1 MLQEILNDYTDNFD
15 DMNGVYPGNATD
27 KKIYERLTATWKQA
41 VLIEDNLLLDSFNKA
56 VDRDDIAVVA

>member
-1 MLQEILNDYTDNFD
+1 
-15 DMNGVYPGNATD
+15 MNGVYPGNATD
-27 KKIYERLTATWKQA
+27 RKIYERLTEIWKQA